1 MIYDE
6 IYDYLLARS
15 WARERKNR
23 KEVILEMLWDKWAH
37 NENSISKG
45 RAKNFAD
52 DWVSYDRIFR
62 LVQQEN
68 EELRG
73 KDYGTKDIV
82 EQRFEVDVLHREP
95 GFHQANKRLQK
106 QLYEN

>member
-1 MIYDE
+1 MIYNE
-6 IYDYLLARS
+6 IYNYLLARS

-23 KEVILEMLWDKWAH
+23 KEVILEILWDKWAH

-73 KDYGTKDIV
+73 KDYLDGSALSEAKQI
-82 EQRFEVDVLHREP
+82 ELGYEV
-95 GFHQANKRLQK
+95 GYHQANKRLQK